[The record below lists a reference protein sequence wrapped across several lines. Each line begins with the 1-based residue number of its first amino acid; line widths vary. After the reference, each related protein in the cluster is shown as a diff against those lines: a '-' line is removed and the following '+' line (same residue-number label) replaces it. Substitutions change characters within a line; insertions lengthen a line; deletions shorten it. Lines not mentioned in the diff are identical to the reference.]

1 MCGASSGGWL
11 FIGVGE
17 VVPHLPPTRP
27 TTTLARRRTPPTIAT
42 TPPLLPPRHSQPL
55 TKPRTNSNGR
65 SSDSLI
71 TRRRSEAPAEP
82 EAPAARA
89 RTRHRSAIPRRDG
102 APRWNSAHEWW
113 RWGES
118 NPRPT
123 VVQQDFSGC
132 SSLAIFSAPA
142 SHANKDADGLSHLD
156 VPGPP
161 MTRDL
166 SSGSLDD
173 ARNRGGSSPRA
184 DGLRSSLR
192 RRGRSRCECYRH
204 LLVRAGR

>member
-1 MCGASSGGWL
+1 MRLQARDASRAWPLEAAERAVPGGQHGDGLQGHWTRA
-11 FIGVGE
+11 
-17 VVPHLPPTRP
+17 PTSAAARPPDRP
-27 TTTLARRRTPPTIAT
+27 AAESTPSNPESMSW
-42 TPPLLPPRHSQPL
+42 RHG
-55 TKPRTNSNGR
+55 K
-65 SSDSLI
+65 
-71 TRRRSEAPAEP
+71 APAKPGE
-82 EAPAARA
+82 PAARA
-89 RTRHRSAIPRRDG
+89 RNSAPSREPAPRRDSS
-102 APRWNSAHEWW
+102 WSSAHEWW

-132 SSLAIFSAPA
+132 SSPMIFSAPA